1 MSQNNARPMLYVG
14 PQDEKKLVAMVN
26 AWMCDSVFD
35 SGIFLPLVCM
45 HREPA
50 ADLIVV
56 IVWL

>member
-1 MSQNNARPMLYVG
+1 MQCVG

-45 HREPA
+45 RREPA
-50 ADLIVV
+50 ADLIVI

>member
-56 IVWL
+56 IV